1 MARKVSQPRSA
12 TLPTASDVDAEVGR
26 IASMSIE
33 ALRALWEKRRGG
45 QPPATLSKDLI
56 ARALSHWLQEEH
68 LGGLSPQLRRLLAAV
83 AKNGAEPVRH
93 LKIGSVIVREHQG
106 LLHEVMVTPDG
117 FCWQGKTYSSLSSIA
132 LKITGVSWNGPRF
145 FGLRDTE
152 KAPPDASIN
161 PPARTHNPQSS
172 IKARPSR
179 QGQSPALRRS
189 AHDRSA
195 KQ

>member
-12 TLPTASDVDAEVGR
+12 VEPTASDVDAEVGR
-26 IASMSIE
+26 IAAMSIE

-45 QPPATLSKDLI
+45 QPPATMSKDLI
-56 ARALSHWLQEEH
+56 ARALSHWLQEESV
-68 LGGLSPQLRRLLAAV
+68 GGLSPQVRRFLTAV

-106 LLHEVMVTPDG
+106 VLHEVMVVPEG
-117 FCWQGKTYSSLSSIA
+117 FCLQGKTYSSLSSIA
-132 LKITGVSWNGPRF
+132 LKITGTSWNGPRF
-145 FGLRDTE
+145 FGLRDAE
-152 KAPPDASIN
+152 KTPLDAPAN
-161 PPARTHNPQSS
+161 PPAQTPASRSS

-179 QGQSPALRRS
+179 KGQGVAARGSGQ
-189 AHDRSA
+189 DRSA